1 MRKTR
6 SAFLWLSITAL
17 FGLSLRS
24 VALYARSPTF
34 EKTID
39 FIALKLSGVSVSS
52 QVECDKIQA
61 CGGSINTAWETR
73 VTPSLSS
80 CSVEVIQTVKVTKTQ
95 NAMCVWTGDVIG
107 GRLWNHVTYQREY
120 RFRLDLGSIARDGI
134 TVERAT
140 QENPRCVFIKSDLQ
154 YPLVQSDLPHSVH
167 LTFTRGLNV
176 IFRLKAA
183 GSGNGEETATEEKGK
198 ATWNND
204 SFEVG
209 SEQTAQRLARA
220 FKHAADLCESK
231 KEVF

>member
-17 FGLSLRS
+17 FGFSLRS
-24 VALYARSPTF
+24 GALYAKGPSF
-34 EKTID
+34 EKTKD
-39 FIALKLSGVSVSS
+39 FIILKLSGVSVSS
-52 QVECDKIQA
+52 EVECDKVRA

-73 VTPSLSS
+73 VAPSLSS

-95 NAMCVWTGDVIG
+95 NAMCVWTGDIIG

-134 TVERAT
+134 MVERAK
-140 QENPRCVFIKSDLQ
+140 QESSHCVFIKSDLQ
-154 YPLVQSDLPHSVH
+154 YPFAQSDLPYSVH
-167 LTFTRGLNV
+167 FTFAKGMNV

-183 GSGNGEETATEEKGK
+183 GSGNGEETATDEKGT

-204 SFEVG
+204 SFEVD